1 MPSGRNPMS
10 SGSSCGNPISRS
22 PICRSPICRSLC
34 RDCYSVAR
42 AASGVCRACAST
54 RIVTH
59 DEIGDLTIAHIDCDA
74 FYAMVE
80 KRDNP
85 DLRGKP
91 VIVGHPGGRGVVTT
105 ACYVARKF
113 GPRSAMPMFK
123 ALKLCPDAIVI
134 QPNMAKYKA
143 VSGEIREIFS
153 SVSDCI
159 EPVSLDEAYLD
170 LSDAHRL
177 SAREPAAAL
186 AEAARRIEREVRIS
200 VSIGLSYAKSLA
212 KLASELQKPRG
223 FSVIGRAEAKAF
235 LASLPVGK
243 IHGIGAATAE
253 RMAALGFT
261 TVADLQAADPRELIG
276 RFGRFGERL
285 VMLINGCDDRAV
297 TPDRETKSI
306 SAENTFSVNISSP
319 DALIAEVRPMCDRVS
334 ERLKRNELAGN
345 TVVLKLKTGN
355 FQTITRNVRL
365 AHPTQRADVLF
376 QQAGRLIAREA
387 DGRAFRL
394 IGIGVADLVPA
405 AAADPPD
412 LFSRG

>member
-1 MPSGRNPMS
+1 MLLPVPVR
-10 SGSSCGNPISRS
+10 
-22 PICRSPICRSLC
+22 RSLC
-34 RDCYSVAR
+34 RDCFTLALP
-42 AASGVCRACAST
+42 ASGVCRACSSA
-54 RIVTH
+54 RLVTH
-59 DEIGDLTIAHIDCDA
+59 DEIGALTIAHIDCDA

-85 DLRGKP
+85 ELRGKP
-91 VIVGHPGGRGVVTT
+91 VIVGHAGGRGVVTT

-123 ALKLCPDAIVI
+123 ALNLCPDAIVI

-143 VSGEIREIFS
+143 VSLEIRAIFS
-153 SVSDCI
+153 SISDCI

-177 SAREPAAAL
+177 SDREPAAAL

-223 FSVIGRAEAKAF
+223 FSVIGRGEAVAF
-235 LASLPVGK
+235 LGALPVGK
-243 IHGIGAATAE
+243 IHGIGSATAE
-253 RMAALGFT
+253 RMAALGYT

-276 RFGRFGERL
+276 RFGKFGERL
-285 VMLINGCDDRAV
+285 VKLINGEDDRAV

-306 SAENTFSVNISSP
+306 SAENTFAINTASLDV
-319 DALIAEVRPMCDRVS
+319 LIAEVQPMCDRVS
-334 ERLKRNELAGN
+334 ERLKRNELAGQ
-345 TVVLKLKTGN
+345 TVVLKLKTGD
-355 FQTITRNVRL
+355 FQTITRNARL
-365 AHPTQRADVLF
+365 AHPTQQADVLF
-376 QQAGRLIAREA
+376 QTAVRLVAREA

-394 IGIGVADLVPA
+394 IGIGVADLVAA

-412 LFSRG
+412 LFSQVGPAEVPLTVERSRRRS